1 MTVIMLDCRDA
12 FFAECAR
19 QNIGQIH
26 SYPERVFGFQDVGFA
41 DDTNLIHVH
50 LPSLRILVKCY
61 LKEAAFY
68 GFFANNAPQPDGK
81 SFLLSFN
88 PDMAIIR
95 VKDLDGRDFPL
106 VPEAK
111 TLGIVYSLSNCGKCL
126 PHAHFFYARLN
137 EPVRICVEI
146 QHNSEEKS

>member
-1 MTVIMLDCRDA
+1 M
-12 FFAECAR
+12 
-19 QNIGQIH
+19 
-26 SYPERVFGFQDVGFA
+26 
-41 DDTNLIHVH
+41 IHVH

-81 SFLLSFN
+81 SFLLAFN

-111 TLGIVYSLSNCGKCL
+111 TLGIVYGQVFQTAANV
-126 PHAHFFYARLN
+126 YRT
-137 EPVRICVEI
+137 RISCM
-146 QHNSEEKS
+146 QGSMN